1 MLPGKDYEMSE
12 YKTTAEPRQTAPDGA
27 LVFCRF
33 DDIVNV
39 SSLKPNPEN
48 PNMHGAEQLELLG
61 KIIKKTGWRAPI
73 TVSKR
78 SGLITKG
85 HGRRLAAIKAGLEYA
100 PVEYQDY
107 ASEEEEHADLIAD
120 NRIAELAEMD
130 DEKLSDLLRELDSI
144 DDFDMD
150 LTGFDEN
157 SLLDMIG
164 EQLSSD
170 DIEED
175 EVPEPES
182 NVFSRTGD
190 LWILGK
196 HRLLCGDSTKEEE
209 VNRLMD
215 GKQADLYVTDPPYN
229 VSYTGKTK
237 DALTIENDEMADG
250 DFRQFLIDSFA
261 AADAN
266 MKPGAAFYIWHA
278 DSEGYNFRGACKDTG
293 WDVREC
299 LIWNKNT
306 MVLGR
311 QDYQWKHE
319 ACLYGWKPGAPHNWY
334 SDRKQTTVIDM
345 DKPQR
350 NGEHPT
356 MKPVKLFAYLIQ
368 NSSKEGD
375 IVLDS
380 FGGSGT
386 TIMACE
392 KMEREARLMELDPRY
407 VDVIVRR
414 YIRETGDENVKV
426 ERNGEL
432 IELSRVLEEAGTTL

>member
-33 DDIVNV
+33 DDIVSV

-150 LTGFDEN
+150 LTGFDEE

-164 EQLSSD
+164 EQVTSD

-175 EVPEPES
+175 EVPEPET

-368 NSSKEGD
+368 NSSQEGD

>member
-1 MLPGKDYEMSE
+1 MAE